1 MVLSQCI
8 LASNRHSV
16 NLNVHSFN
24 VSVIRNKA
32 QALQPWWSTCAAC
45 LSWNRRP
52 RGRGCGGAGSGSQ
65 LPPVEAGRIQKLRPF
80 QSAPARLA
88 HPCVHPRQAV
98 GPAGLPCAGRRPA
111 RSGPPGHQAA
121 QLSETP
127 EPSRRQDD
135 AARPEEVRRGR
146 GLPGGADRKEPACQ
160 CRRPGVP
167 WGGGGSPGAGM
178 ATRSS
183 ILAWR
188 IPRTEEPGEPHSIHG
203 VPESQTRLSAHYG
216 EMMGVGFWK
225 IPRSLPLSETS
236 TVLQGGEPREASS
249 APGKGGSEWGWGR
262 G

>member
-1 MVLSQCI
+1 MMVLSQCI

-167 WGGGGSPGAGM
+167 WAGWGVPWSRAWQPALAFSPG
-178 ATRSS
+178 
-183 ILAWR
+183 
-188 IPRTEEPGEPHSIHG
+188 
-203 VPESQTRLSAHYG
+203 ESRGQ
-216 EMMGVGFWK
+216 
-225 IPRSLPLSETS
+225 RSL
-236 TVLQGGEPREASS
+236 ASHIASMGYQKARHDS
-249 APGKGGSEWGWGR
+249 ARTTGK
-262 G
+262 

>member
-1 MVLSQCI
+1 MEERGQGHNSL
-8 LASNRHSV
+8 
-16 NLNVHSFN
+16 
-24 VSVIRNKA
+24 
-32 QALQPWWSTCAAC
+32 PW
-45 LSWNRRP
+45 
-52 RGRGCGGAGSGSQ
+52 
-65 LPPVEAGRIQKLRPF
+65 
-80 QSAPARLA
+80 
-88 HPCVHPRQAV
+88 
-98 GPAGLPCAGRRPA
+98 
-111 RSGPPGHQAA
+111 
-121 QLSETP
+121 
-127 EPSRRQDD
+127 
-135 AARPEEVRRGR
+135 RPEESRSSVPSSLLLRDWLTRAFTRGRPSVLRACHVPGAAQRAQGPRVTRQRNSQRPPSPAEGRTTLLVRRKSDAGGDFLGAQTVKSSPASAADPGSPGR
-146 GLPGGADRKEPACQ
+146 
-160 CRRPGVP
+160 
-167 WGGGGSPGAGM
+167 GGGSPGAGM